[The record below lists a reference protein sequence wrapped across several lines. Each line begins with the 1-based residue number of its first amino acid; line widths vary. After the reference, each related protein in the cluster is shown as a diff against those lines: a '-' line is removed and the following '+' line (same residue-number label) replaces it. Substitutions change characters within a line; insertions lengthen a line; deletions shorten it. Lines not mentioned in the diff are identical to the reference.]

1 MPTLYSTVI
10 SIIDIVNTIVSVL
23 AHGLVLG
30 PRVVA
35 GVEAGEGGVLL
46 LPVLVGRGRVGRQLG
61 RGLGRGLGLGP
72 WQGTWVEAGGWG
84 LEGGQ
89 QLGLARPAA
98 GPGVAGLAPQPEHVR
113 PNTIN
118 RDQYIFQKR
127 EIFLQD
133 GNSET

>member
-98 GPGVAGLAPQPEHVR
+98 GPGGAGLAPQPEHVGPDTR
-113 PNTIN
+113 ETF
-118 RDQYIFQKR
+118 IF
-127 EIFLQD
+127 
-133 GNSET
+133 

>member
-30 PRVVA
+30 PGVVP

-46 LPVLVGRGRVGRQLG
+46 LLVLVGRGRGRVGRQLG
-61 RGLGRGLGLGP
+61 RGLGRGLGGGLEAVPGP
-72 WQGTWVEAGGWG
+72 GQGTWVEAGGWG

-89 QLGLARPAA
+89 QLGLARRAA
-98 GPGVAGLAPQPEHVR
+98 GPGVAGLAPQPEHVG
-113 PNTIN
+113 PDTK
-118 RDQYIFQKR
+118 QQFK
-127 EIFLQD
+127 
-133 GNSET
+133 

>member
-98 GPGVAGLAPQPEHVR
+98 GPGVAGLAPQPEHVG
-113 PNTIN
+113 PKT
-118 RDQYIFQKR
+118 R
-127 EIFLQD
+127 ETFIFLAAKAAQ
-133 GNSET
+133 

>member
-46 LPVLVGRGRVGRQLG
+46 LPVLVGRGRGRVGRQLG
-61 RGLGRGLGLGP
+61 RGLGRGLGGGLEAVPGP

-98 GPGVAGLAPQPEHVR
+98 GPGVAGLAPQPEHVGPKTR
-113 PNTIN
+113 ETF
-118 RDQYIFQKR
+118 IF
-127 EIFLQD
+127 
-133 GNSET
+133 